1 MAHPTEKSKQLAEL
15 VRRGAESR
23 LMLTGAHTR
32 LRHSLDLPSRIKAA
46 ITGAPAKWLGGAL
59 IAGFGASFLFRPDKK
74 KLAAKAAAAKKERGF
89 LLGMLALVFT
99 LAKPA
104 VKIYAT
110 KLLKDYLSRRLT
122 TGAQGSPRVMRTP
135 PY

>member
-1 MAHPTEKSKQLAEL
+1 M

-23 LMLTGAHTR
+23 LILTGAHTR

-46 ITGAPAKWLGGAL
+46 IIGAPTKWLGGAL
-59 IAGFGASFLFRPDKK
+59 IAGFGASFLFRPRKRK
-74 KLAAKAAAAKKERGF
+74 TSAKVAAVKKERGF
-89 LLGMLALVFT
+89 LLGLLVLVFN
-99 LAKPA
+99 LSKPA

-110 KLLKDYLSRRLT
+110 KLLKDYLSRRLM
-122 TGAQGSPRVMRTP
+122 TGAEGSPRAMRTP

>member
-1 MAHPTEKSKQLAEL
+1 MAYPAEKSKQLAEL

-23 LMLTGAHTR
+23 LVLTGAHTR
-32 LRHSLDLPSRIKAA
+32 LRHRLDMPSRIKAA
-46 ITGAPAKWLGGAL
+46 ITGAPGKWLSGAL
-59 IAGFGASFLFRPDKK
+59 IAGFGASLLFRPAKK
-74 KLAAKAAAAKKERGF
+74 KPTAKVAAVKKERGF
-89 LLGMLALVFT
+89 ILGLLALVFT

-110 KLLKDYLSRRLT
+110 KLLKDYLSSRLMV
-122 TGAQGSPRVMRTP
+122 GAEGSSRTMRTP

>member
-1 MAHPTEKSKQLAEL
+1 
-15 VRRGAESR
+15 
-23 LMLTGAHTR
+23 MLTGAHTR

-59 IAGFGASFLFRPDKK
+59 IAGFGASFLFRQDKK
-74 KLAAKAAAAKKERGF
+74 KPAAKAAAVKKERGF
-89 LLGMLALVFT
+89 LLGLLTLVFT
-99 LAKPA
+99 LSKPA

>member
-1 MAHPTEKSKQLAEL
+1 
-15 VRRGAESR
+15 
-23 LMLTGAHTR
+23 MLTGAHAR

-74 KLAAKAAAAKKERGF
+74 KSTAKVAAVKKERGF
-89 LLGMLALVFT
+89 LLGLLALGFT
-99 LAKPA
+99 LFKPA

-110 KLLKDYLSRRLT
+110 KLLKDYLSRRLM
-122 TGAQGSPRVMRTP
+122 TGAEASPRAMRTP
-135 PY
+135 HN